1 MTMYTSILF
10 IHAVAVLVLTSCLTI
25 ETGIL
30 MQLRKA
36 ASHGEVRAWTSPVP
50 RLGIAATS
58 SLVIVYVTG
67 AYLTESLNAWDFAWP
82 RFAVLE
88 IVLFAGFGALTGR
101 RLRAIRRRSATTD
114 SSESDLEDRRRN
126 PFLKVSL
133 SIRIWIVVGTTL
145 LTAAKPGFVESLG
158 IVLASLVLGIASGF
172 VPFGRNGTASP
183 ATSVP
188 ANRTFSRR

>member
-10 IHAVAVLVLTSCLTI
+10 VHAVAVLVLTSCLTI
-25 ETGIL
+25 ETGVL

-36 ASHGEVRAWTSPVP
+36 AGRSEVRAWTSSVP
-50 RLGIAATS
+50 RLAIAATS

-67 AYLTESLNAWDFAWP
+67 AYLTESLKAWDFAWP

-88 IVLFAGFGALTGR
+88 IVLFAVFGALTGT
-101 RLRAIRRRSATTD
+101 RLRAIRRRSTATD
-114 SSESDLEDRRRN
+114 SSDSDLEGRIRG
-126 PFLKVSL
+126 PFLKLSL

-158 IVLASLVLGIASGF
+158 IVLASLVLGIASVF
-172 VPFGRNGTASP
+172 VPFGRSETTSP
-183 ATSVP
+183 TTSVA